1 MFNYLR
7 LRTVVLR
14 DMKQVSLAPIL
25 IAILAGIYLIV
36 MKVLGKLDWQWM
48 WVLSPLWMLL
58 LLVIAI
64 IAFTRKK

>member
-14 DMKQVSLAPIL
+14 DMKQVPLAPIL
-25 IAILAGIYLIV
+25 IVILAGIYLIV

-64 IAFTRKK
+64 VAFTRKQ

>member
-1 MFNYLR
+1 MFNYPG

-14 DMKQVSLAPIL
+14 DMKQVPLAPIL
-25 IAILAGIYLIV
+25 IVILAGIYLIV

-48 WVLSPLWMLL
+48 WILSPLWMLL

-64 IAFTRKK
+64 IAFTRKQ